1 MKFKRYI
8 YILGLFIALV
18 GFNACQE
25 DALVEPSP
33 SPTVPE
39 GCIGVFFPNTNKVNF
54 EFEPT
59 DETVFELSVA
69 REVSTGS
76 AEVPIVV
83 EVNTD
88 DVFKVP
94 ATASFAAG
102 EEKTTITITFP
113 TAEVGKKYS
122 LGLKVEGEEYVNPYS
137 KENPTL
143 STAATRI
150 KWEPI
155 EKKMVYID
163 GTFKTIF
170 NVPIGVPM
178 YVSAEKATLASS
190 VKYRFKNAYNS
201 MSTGV
206 DENGIHDGFPHNEPG
221 DFDADNVYYTV
232 IEVVAEENKPTEVSM
247 EPFNSGIDWGYGM
260 ISMGS
265 IYGNIST
272 NKDSYPLGELENN
285 KIVFPGN
292 SLYFSMA
299 NYNSGGKYPAGAET
313 IIYLTVE
320 DFIADNMKITD
331 FNDVEY
337 EVVEGEVGT
346 FESKAFDFFSDK
358 VLSKAI
364 DIDDKNENSEYK
376 GLHYISDLYA
386 DNFGLAFYFDGEENL
401 SVVNNQPTGTEF
413 VGKKVY
419 VSSSKDVLTTV
430 SKNSK
435 GVTIFTFGLNFHF
448 ADGTSLGDFAETYY
462 YSEDAVVYEKKDFIG
477 SFVMTGGSQFGPG
490 NPDAK
495 MNVKL
500 SEGVN
505 TNELIVTGVKW
516 AEKIIAVFNPNN
528 STISIEPQELAD
540 INRPN
545 GDIWDDI
552 TLYTT
557 DLEGSISADASM
569 VFTYDMKG
577 NIILSDDTE
586 ADGYLIRSVIA
597 GGWLDGYHS
606 LQFAPAPE
614 SKSTRSASS
623 DDVSIKSFESVV
635 AREIVKAGNN
645 LKIQGKVSHKKIINT
660 NNVAF

>member
-163 GTFKTIF
+163 GTFKTIY

-206 DENGIHDGFPHNEPG
+206 DENGIHDGFPYNDPG

-232 IEVVAEENKPTEVSM
+232 IEVVAKENKPTEVSM

-299 NYNSGGKYPAGAET
+299 NYNSGSKYPAGAET

-337 EVVEGEVGT
+337 EAVEGKVGT

-358 VLSKAI
+358 TLNKAI
-364 DIDDKNENSEYK
+364 DIDEENENSEYK
-376 GLHYISDLYA
+376 GLHYISDLYS
-386 DNFGLAFYFDGEENL
+386 DDYGLAFYYDGVENL
-401 SVVNNQPTGTEF
+401 SVVNNQFTGTEF
-413 VGKKVY
+413 LGKKVY
-419 VSSSKDVLTTV
+419 VSSSKDILTTV
-430 SKNSK
+430 SENDK

-448 ADGTSLGDFAETYY
+448 ADGTSLGDFKEVYY
-462 YSEDAVVYEKKDFIG
+462 YSKEAVVYEKKDFIG
-477 SFVMTGGSQFGPG
+477 SFVMTGPSQFGGEPAAKMDVKFSEG
-490 NPDAK
+490 DDANILILEGVDWAKEIVATFNPD
-495 MNVKL
+495 
-500 SEGVN
+500 
-505 TNELIVTGVKW
+505 
-516 AEKIIAVFNPNN
+516 N
-528 STISIEPQELAD
+528 STISIKPQKLAD
-540 INRPN
+540 IERKD
-545 GDIWDDI
+545 GSIWNDV

-557 DLEGSISADASM
+557 DLEGEVSSIDPM
-569 VFTYDMKG
+569 IFTFNMQG
-577 NIILSDDTE
+577 NVVISSDTK

-606 LQFAPAPE
+606 IQFAPAPAP
-614 SKSTRSASS
+614 KSTRSAYLNDIS
-623 DDVSIKSFESVV
+623 VKSFESAF
-635 AREIVKAGNN
+635 AREDVKVGNN
-645 LKIQGKVSHKKIINT
+645 FRIQNKTSFKTVKSNVTRVSL
-660 NNVAF
+660 